1 MLLEVETD
9 DDGEYI
15 GAYARVRIAI
25 DITKPLEKMVLHEGF
40 VQIIK
45 R

>member
-15 GAYARVRIAI
+15 GAYARVRIVI
-25 DITKPLEKMVLHEGF
+25 NIKKPLEKMVLHEVF
-40 VQIIK
+40 VQITK
-45 R
+45 S